1 MATGSSSSNVVGVH
15 YRVGKKIGEG
25 SFGVIFEGT
34 NLLNQQQVAIKFE
47 PRKSDA
53 PQLRDEYRTYKILVG
68 CRESL
73 SVSPLVSGTRC
84 RRSSHG
90 ADRSPNCVLAH
101 GFSSSA
107 GPQLA
112 LHIPRT
118 CCTIYGVVS
127 NNHLSF
133 CIILLIGVP
142 APVSLIRS
150 FTYELL
156 HANLAIA
163 GIPNVYYFGQEG
175 LHNILVIDLLGPSL
189 EDLFDHCNRKF
200 TIKTVVMV
208 AKQMLSRVQ
217 TIHEKNLIY
226 RDIKPDNFLIGR
238 PGSKSA
244 NVIHVVDFGMAKQYR
259 DPKTKQHIPYRER
272 KSLSGTARYMSINT
286 HLGRE
291 QSRRDDLE
299 ALGHVFMYFLR
310 GGLPW
315 QGLKAATN
323 KQKYEKIGEKKQTT
337 PIKDLCDAFPEE
349 FNKYLSYV
357 RNLGFEDTPDYDYL
371 RELFTQA
378 LKSTGEV
385 EDGEYDWMKLNN
397 GKGWEV
403 LKTHPS
409 AVQQLHHTG
418 LNQNSSTAVNVHGQ
432 QHKQRTQLPVHRD
445 HLNKDLPKPGA
456 TRGPPGRDPRNVQQ
470 GNYGHAEVKRK
481 SVGPDLA
488 PPEGSMAVHHS
499 QPNLTSNRAT
509 PVQSPI
515 AQQPRR
521 QEPERPGFGKKLM
534 NALCCGSGSS

>member
-1 MATGSSSSNVVGVH
+1 MATGSSTSSNVVGVH

-68 CRESL
+68 C
-73 SVSPLVSGTRC
+73 P
-84 RRSSHG
+84 
-90 ADRSPNCVLAH
+90 
-101 GFSSSA
+101 
-107 GPQLA
+107 
-112 LHIPRT
+112 
-118 CCTIYGVVS
+118 
-127 NNHLSF
+127 
-133 CIILLIGVP
+133 
-142 APVSLIRS
+142 
-150 FTYELL
+150 
-156 HANLAIA
+156 

-337 PIKDLCDAFPEE
+337 PIKDLCDSFPEE

-403 LKTHPS
+403 LKAHPS
-409 AVQQLHHTG
+409 AVHQLQHTG
-418 LNQNSSTAVNVHGQ
+418 INQNSSTAVNVHGQ
-432 QHKQRTQLPVHRD
+432 PHARQQKGTTHLPIDHHR
-445 HLNKDLPKPGA
+445 LNADLPKPGVS
-456 TRGPPGRDPRNVQQ
+456 RPPGRSPRDLQQ
-470 GNYGHAEVKRK
+470 TKYGHPDAGKRQSK
-481 SVGPDLA
+481 GDL
-488 PPEGSMAVHHS
+488 PLPEAGSNQAQFQHS
-499 QPNLTSNRAT
+499 QPNLASNRAM
-509 PVQSPI
+509 P
-515 AQQPRR
+515 AQRTNPAPQR
-521 QEPERPGFGKKLM
+521 QEPEKPGFAKKLM
-534 NALCCGSGSS
+534 NILCCGGGNA

>member
-1 MATGSSSSNVVGVH
+1 MASGSSSSNVVGVH

-68 CRESL
+68 C
-73 SVSPLVSGTRC
+73 P
-84 RRSSHG
+84 
-90 ADRSPNCVLAH
+90 
-101 GFSSSA
+101 
-107 GPQLA
+107 
-112 LHIPRT
+112 
-118 CCTIYGVVS
+118 
-127 NNHLSF
+127 
-133 CIILLIGVP
+133 
-142 APVSLIRS
+142 
-150 FTYELL
+150 
-156 HANLAIA
+156 

-200 TIKTVVMV
+200 SIKTVVMV

-337 PIKDLCDAFPEE
+337 PIKDLCDSFPEE

-397 GKGWEV
+397 GKGWEQM
-403 LKTHPS
+403 KSHPS
-409 AVQQLHHTG
+409 AVQQLHHS
-418 LNQNSSTAVNVHGQ
+418 NVNHNSSTAVNVHGQ
-432 QHKQRTQLPVHRD
+432 PHARQQKTHLPVDHHR
-445 HLNKDLPKPGA
+445 LNADLPKPGA
-456 TRGPPGRDPRNVQQ
+456 TRGPPGRSPRDLQQ
-470 GNYGHAEVKRK
+470 GRYSGGPDAVKRK
-481 SVGPDLA
+481 SAAELA
-488 PPEGSMAVHHS
+488 PPEGSTQAQFQHS

-509 PVQSPI
+509 PVQSPN
-515 AQQPRR
+515 AQPPR
-521 QEPERPGFGKKLM
+521 QQQADKPSFGKKLM
-534 NALCCGSGSS
+534 NVLCCGGGGA